1 MCPTKCPTKRY
12 FWFTLHFVDIKN
24 RNRNPPI
31 LDEGFLQ
38 RKVVVR
44 PEGLEPSTNGL
55 TAQSF
60 HDDKQGVISG
70 KLQVVETVS
79 RY

>member
-1 MCPTKCPTKRY
+1 MKTLIIILYLSKIGLCPTKCPTKRY

-31 LDEGFLQ
+31 LDGGFLQ

-55 TAQSF
+55 RGHCSTN
-60 HDDKQGVISG
+60 
-70 KLQVVETVS
+70 
-79 RY
+79 